1 MDESPRDSDSLTF
14 PIGQPFG
21 FMFKEWADAEQSGQL
36 VQFVLTSRA
45 ETKPIRYK
53 DIFPVAQKRIKIP
66 SLVNEAEKFFAY
78 GRKFV
83 ICPALPKRGD
93 P

>member
-36 VQFVLTSRA
+36 VQFVLTSR
-45 ETKPIRYK
+45 
-53 DIFPVAQKRIKIP
+53 
-66 SLVNEAEKFFAY
+66 NEADT
-78 GRKFV
+78 V
-83 ICPALPKRGD
+83 
-93 P
+93 